1 MNKFDD
7 FITEVQSDEIIDE
20 INNNEIENLTIF
32 ECEDEDKILQMIDD
46 SNYNF
51 TADDSVWLIDEYG
64 IRNDYDDPERWTTPV
79 ETIICI
85 KDRYFI
91 LCWNRANTEYQE
103 NEYWDDRPV
112 EVKPIKRVMI
122 IDDYAYI
129 YKKPRNKCEA
139 CPQVENCAN
148 LLEKG
153 LTVRCAEWDNFRKL
167 AEHGGG
173 IEIGLSS
180 K

>member
-7 FITEVQSDEIIDE
+7 FITEIQSDEIIDE
-20 INNNEIENLTIF
+20 ISNNEVENLTIF

-64 IRNDYDDPERWTTPV
+64 IRNDYDVPERWTTPV
-79 ETIICI
+79 ETIIRI

-103 NEYWDDRPV
+103 SEY
-112 EVKPIKRVMI
+112 
-122 IDDYAYI
+122 
-129 YKKPRNKCEA
+129 
-139 CPQVENCAN
+139 
-148 LLEKG
+148 
-153 LTVRCAEWDNFRKL
+153 
-167 AEHGGG
+167 
-173 IEIGLSS
+173 
-180 K
+180 